1 MQEVFRMNM
10 AGCIAIGRTA
20 QGIGDIGLKTAKESP
35 TLWKHHESKSQPC
48 NETKEQENKCEDQK

>member
-1 MQEVFRMNM
+1 MNM